1 MRDVTSQNFGLL
13 ISYLLPGLTV
23 LWGASYFS
31 PALKTWL
38 GGRPADAPTIAGFL
52 YVTLAALGAGMAV
65 STVRWILVDRIHHW
79 TGIRRP
85 DFDYARLEQNID
97 AYDVLVRHHY
107 EYYKFHSNGLVA
119 VAFTYLAH
127 RTAIGFWSTP
137 ISGVDLGFVLLAWV
151 LFVGSRD
158 NLKNY
163 FRRVEMSLGSRAEE
177 AVTSQ
182 NGSDSCGSATESGN
196 QELTKPADS
205 LH

>member
-1 MRDVTSQNFGLL
+1 VKDISSTNFGLL
-13 ISYLLPGLTV
+13 ISYLLPGLTA

-31 PALKTWL
+31 PTRQTWL
-38 GGRPADAPTIAGFL
+38 GSRPSDAPTIAGFL
-52 YVTLAALGAGMAV
+52 YVTLAALGAGMGV
-65 STVRWILVDRIHHW
+65 STVRWIVVDRIHHW

-85 DFDYARLEQNID
+85 DFDYARLEQNIE

-119 VAFTYLAH
+119 VVFTYLAH

-137 ISGVDLGFVLLAWV
+137 IAGADLGVLLLAWV

-163 FRRVEMSLGSRAEE
+163 FRRVEMSLGSRAE
-177 AVTSQ
+177 AAAKLQ
-182 NGSDSCGSATESGN
+182 NGSDSGGSATQSGH
-196 QELTKPADS
+196 QELTKPEDS
-205 LH
+205 LD